1 MTYYSTRQLEQV
13 YFDSFSLQTLHWAR
27 AFGAMGDGLQGSET
41 GLTIVFSVAPTQV
54 LRPPHAQHVSSLL
67 HAVVIVL

>member
-27 AFGAMGDGLQGSET
+27 AFGAMGDGLQGSPRMFT
-41 GLTIVFSVAPTQV
+41 TVTLKLDRLYHYGNID
-54 LRPPHAQHVSSLL
+54 LL
-67 HAVVIVL
+67 P

>member
-1 MTYYSTRQLEQV
+1 MVALLILGKNETKDNEAQL
-13 YFDSFSLQTLHWAR
+13 R
-27 AFGAMGDGLQGSET
+27 LQGSET